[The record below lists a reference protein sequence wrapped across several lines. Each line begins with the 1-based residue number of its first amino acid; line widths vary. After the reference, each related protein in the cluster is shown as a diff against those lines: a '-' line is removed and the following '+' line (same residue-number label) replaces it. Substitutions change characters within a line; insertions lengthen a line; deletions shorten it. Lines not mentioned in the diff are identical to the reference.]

1 MEHKQIKIS
10 PRVIK
15 HLGKDLITTSEVA
28 IIELIK
34 NSIDAKASD
43 VKLLLIES
51 GHMLENTESFSVPVC
66 MDEISELIPTSF
78 FDEPML
84 VVEDNGK
91 GMNDFQLEK
100 GFLEIGTD
108 LKNNNS
114 ETTLGEKG
122 IGRLAAQRLGKYL
135 LVETASEVES
145 FATLTF
151 INWDGISSANNSD
164 YFVPYKRIRKKGSS
178 YTRLWI
184 LGVNISDFLET
195 PAQMVLHFDNTNL
208 VVNRELKSAI
218 NFLISPFNNV
228 NKKTSIQMFYNN
240 IELDIDF
247 PDRMLQ
253 LSESIHKFKIFEDR
267 GELILKYE
275 LSLKPWYIERVH
287 RVLAKPEAFKRL
299 KKEHQFYR
307 KLLDANSNRI
317 ENVLVQEVRDKE
329 LFDLVAQT
337 FYDMFELGI
346 TDKNNRREYANQ
358 KANEC
363 MDALLKIVPI
373 SGEIYSFKQNA
384 AIGENIIIE
393 SVKEIE
399 KDQVFNLKEL
409 KEFLKDYNGI
419 KLYRDVYRI
428 GFLGD
433 KENDWIKLQQ
443 FRTKGQQWYRFDLGN
458 TVGYVSVKDPEQKNI
473 QEISSRLDINQ
484 NEVSDAF
491 KMMIGIVFN
500 NLFYELNRKSNDI
513 IKVLLTE
520 NGLLE
525 DNISKRVKKNS
536 TDIEKFIRRNKQMM
550 SEMKKITKEFSGN
563 IKIEGEKA
571 SMPFS
576 LYEKMEK
583 VFQNVT
589 EHFGENERVQKRAA
603 NLLVEADEQLK
614 AIEVE
619 SYNNYKL
626 MANGLITETITHEL
640 HSISKTGIDEN
651 VEEHFC
657 FLKDYFVTQKNVKVY
672 NTHVFPI
679 QTSYSIVAGKMN
691 DVANLYSFLENTFI
705 KKGTYDEFVL
715 QQIQAVVKNIE
726 ENLVKTIKDNNITI
740 VCKTEE
746 LSWFVPKGVLIH
758 VFYNLFNN
766 SIYWIDKRKKFA
778 EIDSVYEYLE
788 QDQIVVEPYGNDIVV
803 YDTGTGVIRTM
814 EDILFEPLESG
825 KPNHEG
831 RGMGLYIVKKILN
844 SFNANIELLAERNSF
859 GNRYKFLISMEDEE
873 G

>member
-34 NSIDAKASD
+34 NSIDAKAPNI
-43 VKLLLIES
+43 KLLLFED
-51 GHMLENTESFSVPVC
+51 GNMLGGAEKFSIPVC
-66 MDEISELIPTSF
+66 MDDISELVPRSLLG
-78 FDEPML
+78 EPL
-84 VVEDNGK
+84 LIVEDNGK
-91 GMNDFQLEK
+91 GMNEFQLEK

-108 LKNNNS
+108 LKNNNG

-122 IGRLAAQRLGKYL
+122 IGRLAVQRLGKYL
-135 LVETASEVES
+135 LVETASESEP

-151 INWDGISSANNSD
+151 INWDEISSASNSD
-164 YFVPYKRIRKKGSS
+164 YFVPYKKVRKMGES

-184 LGVNISDFLET
+184 LGINISDFLET
-195 PAQMVLHFDNTNL
+195 PAQMVLHFDNSSL

-218 NFLISPFNNV
+218 NFLISPFSKV
-228 NKKTSIQMFYNN
+228 NKKTTIQMYYNN

-247 PDRMLQ
+247 PDKMLQ
-253 LSESIHKFKIFEDR
+253 LSESIHKFRIVENG
-267 GELILKYE
+267 GEILLKYE
-275 LSLKPWYIERVH
+275 LSLQPWYIERVH

-299 KKEHQFYR
+299 KKEHRFY
-307 KLLDANSNRI
+307 KELLDTNRDRI
-317 ENVLVQEVRDKE
+317 ENVLVQEVRYDE

-346 TDKNNRREYANQ
+346 TDKNIRKEFAEQ

-363 MDALLKIVPI
+363 MKALIKIVPI
-373 SGEIYSFKQNA
+373 SGEIFSFKQNA

-393 SVKEIE
+393 SLKEIE
-399 KDQVFNLKEL
+399 KDQEYNLKAL

-458 TVGYVSVKDPEQKNI
+458 TVGYVSVRDPEQKNI

-484 NEVSDAF
+484 NEVSYAF
-491 KMMIGIVFN
+491 KMLIGIVFN

-536 TDIEKFIRRNKQMM
+536 TDIEKFIMRNKRVMA
-550 SEMKKITKEFSGN
+550 EMQKITKEFSGN

-571 SMPFS
+571 SMPIS

-589 EHFGENERVQKRAA
+589 EHFGENEKVQKQAA

-626 MANGLITETITHEL
+626 MAYGLITETITHEL

-651 VEEHFC
+651 IEEHFGY
-657 FLKDYFVTQKNVKVY
+657 LKDYFVAQKNVKVY
-672 NTHVFPI
+672 NTHVYPI

-705 KKGTYDEFVL
+705 KKGTYDEFIL
-715 QQIQAVVKNIE
+715 QQIQVVVKNIE
-726 ENLVKTIKDNNITI
+726 ENLVKTIKDNDINI
-740 VCKTEE
+740 VCKTEG

-766 SIYWIDKRKKFA
+766 SIYWIDKRRKFA
-778 EIDSVYEYLE
+778 EVDNVYEYSE
-788 QDQIVVEPYGNDIVV
+788 RDQITVEPYGSDIVV
-803 YDTGTGVIRTM
+803 YDTGTGVIKTM

-844 SFNANIELLAERNSF
+844 SFNANIELLSERNSY
-859 GNRYKFLISMEDEE
+859 GNRYKFLISMVDEE